1 MHGLNDVLSFLD
13 SLLGAAWY
21 FPWLLLGVGVFFTF
35 YLGFPQI
42 RYFRR
47 AWSTLMGRYTSHAA
61 IGDTSHYQ
69 ALSMALSGTVGT
81 GNIGGVAL
89 ALHLGGPAALFWMWA
104 TAFVGMTTKFVEVT
118 ISHKYRVKDE
128 KREMAGGPM
137 YYMERALNM
146 KWLAVFFAV
155 ATVFS
160 SLGTGSMPQSN
171 NMAAGLRASFGIPT
185 WITGALF
192 ALLLALVILGGV
204 RRIARVTSAI
214 VPVMALVYLTGAMA
228 AILINIDAVVPAF
241 ISVFSS
247 AFTNAAATGGF
258 LGATFAYAFN
268 RGVNRGLFSNEAGQ
282 GSAPIAHASARG
294 DEPVSEGMVSLLE
307 PFLDTLVIC
316 TLTGLVIL
324 SSGVWKE
331 KFDNDFQ
338 TFDTQF
344 INGVYTDTDPVHVEA
359 LFRHLNGST
368 STSKQIIP
376 AEGSFNVVNGRLAD
390 AGITVLHNRSTA
402 EDVYFHVSGKPYNG
416 AIVINDGSLDGNVSL
431 RGKSLLHSVP
441 LTVEAFKRSFLGDYG
456 QYAVT
461 LSLMLFA
468 FSTAIAW
475 SYYGDRAITYLFGLR
490 WVVLGSALPPVLLRS
505 LLHSRGGRHLD
516 DMAVLRRHP
525 GTDGVTEPVRH
536 HAVAPG
542 HETDC
547 ERLLAPLLSRLKRN
561 IVINKLT
568 AVAGTALLLH
578 GCG

>member
-1 MHGLNDVLSFLD
+1 MQILNDLFSFLD
-13 SLLGAAWY
+13 SILGAAWY

-35 YLGFPQI
+35 YLGFPQV

-47 AWSTLMGRYTSHAA
+47 AWATLTGRYTSHDAE
-61 IGDTSHYQ
+61 GDTTHFQ
-69 ALSMALSGTVGT
+69 ALSTALSGTVGT

-118 ISHKYRVKDE
+118 ISHKYRVKDD
-128 KREMAGGPM
+128 KGEMAGGPM

-160 SLGTGSMPQSN
+160 TLGSGNMPQSN
-171 NMAAGLRASFGIPT
+171 NMAAGLNTSFGVPT
-185 WITGALF
+185 WLSGAVF
-192 ALLLALVILGGV
+192 AFLLGLVILGGI
-204 RRIARVTSAI
+204 RRIAKVTSTI
-214 VPVMALVYLTGAMA
+214 VPVMGLLYFLGALAV
-228 AILINIDAVVPAF
+228 IISNIDTVIPAF
-241 ISVFSS
+241 FSVFSS
-247 AFTNAAATGGF
+247 AFTNSAATGGF

-344 INGVYTDTDPVHVEA
+344 ISGVYTDTDPAHVDA
-359 LFRHLNGST
+359 LFHHLNALT
-368 STSKQIIP
+368 KEQEPIEL
-376 AEGSFNVVNGRLAD
+376 ANGSFNVVDGRLAD
-390 AGITVLHNRSTA
+390 TGVTILHNRSIA
-402 EDVYFHVSGKPYNG
+402 EDVYFHVNGKAYSGVVE
-416 AIVINDGSLDGNVSL
+416 IRDGTLVDDVAL

-461 LSLMLFA
+461 LGLMLFA

-490 WVVLGSALPPVLLRS
+490 WVLPYRLFYCAAFFIAAVVDTSMVWLFSAVTLAMMALPNLFGIMLLRK
-505 LLHSRGGRHLD
+505 
-516 DMAVLRRHP
+516 DMKQTVSDYWRRF
-525 GTDGVTEPVRH
+525 E
-536 HAVAPG
+536 
-542 HETDC
+542 
-547 ERLLAPLLSRLKRN
+547 N
-561 IVINKLT
+561 
-568 AVAGTALLLH
+568 
-578 GCG
+578 